1 MAKKTGGAVYR
12 LSVLVAEIE
21 ADAYASGKADA
32 RTEFLAALGVPD
44 VSAPVPRRNRPPG
57 YGRRAGG
64 GRAGVSGR
72 RAPWSSGP
80 CVAGRG

>member
-1 MAKKTGGAVYR
+1 MAKKTGGAVDR
-12 LSVLVAEIE
+12 LSALVPEIE
-21 ADAYASGKADA
+21 ADAYAWGKADA

-44 VSAPVPRRNRPPG
+44 VSAPAPRRNRPPG
-57 YGRRAGG
+57 HSRRASG

-80 CVAGRG
+80 CAAGRG